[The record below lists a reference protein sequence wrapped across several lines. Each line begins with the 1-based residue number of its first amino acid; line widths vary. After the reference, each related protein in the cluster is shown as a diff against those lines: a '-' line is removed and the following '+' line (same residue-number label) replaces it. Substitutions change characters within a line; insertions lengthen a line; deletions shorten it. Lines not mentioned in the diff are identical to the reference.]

1 MNKDYASKLLQE
13 VYRES
18 FTINKYAWIDQHI
31 NEIIQ
36 LAVSCAAQVIFGEQ
50 GVNTLILPELGEITF
65 PFTSFGNVT
74 SVELFNISEL
84 ALFQIYKKISTNYDI
99 ALDLGANIGLH
110 SIMMSRAGFKQI
122 IAIEADGS
130 HLPRFEENLKKNDI
144 DNCQIRNLAISDSFG
159 EVTFTRLIGN
169 LTGSHVKGS
178 KNQIYGETQEITVVS
193 VPVQSLVQKNLRTFV
208 KMDIEGHEAKAI
220 LSIPEK
226 LWLNMDICLELG
238 SQNNATLIFE
248 YTEQASLNI
257 FCEKTG
263 WNIAKS
269 PSELPVS
276 WRDGSILISRNQ
288 DFFEFMRPT

>member
-1 MNKDYASKLLQE
+1 M
-13 VYRES
+13 
-18 FTINKYAWIDQHI
+18 
-31 NEIIQ
+31 
-36 LAVSCAAQVIFGEQ
+36 
-50 GVNTLILPELGEITF
+50 
-65 PFTSFGNVT
+65 
-74 SVELFNISEL
+74 
-84 ALFQIYKKISTNYDI
+84 
-99 ALDLGANIGLH
+99 
-110 SIMMSRAGFKQI
+110 
-122 IAIEADGS
+122 
-130 HLPRFEENLKKNDI
+130 
-144 DNCQIRNLAISDSFG
+144 
-159 EVTFTRLIGN
+159 
-169 LTGSHVKGS
+169 TGSHVKGS